1 MKKFINLSL
10 GLSLVP
16 FFALSS
22 VNAQESLNS
31 AEGSPKIEEI
41 LVSASLIP
49 IAANRSANAITVID
63 SEQIKLRGTS
73 NISALL
79 RDVPGFAVNQNGGFG
94 SLTEVRVRGSEANH
108 LVVLVDGI
116 EVNDPSQTDQLNWG
130 TLSVTD
136 IERIEI
142 VRGPQSVLYGSDA
155 IAGVI
160 NIITKSAVEPLTAS
174 VYTEYGS
181 RATSNNGFSVGHK
194 SEKLNIKFGA
204 SHFETDGINVQPTK
218 GDDLDGYRNTAINM
232 NSGYKYSDQ
241 LALSFAAHKSAGM
254 NEFDGSPEVQFTD
267 FDRQHRKVTATYNS
281 VDGLWSHVISLS
293 DSDFANDN
301 FKQDDSGITVANGST
316 ESSKQNYQYT
326 GSRLIDELNQNI
338 SIAIAH
344 EKEKFKQTHPEL
356 YFYAGVEDGKSVE
369 RAVASIALEYRF
381 EPVESL
387 TLAASARHDDNDFFE
402 KSDTY
407 KLEAAYQQSDKLRYR
422 GAWGTAVKNPTF
434 TELYGIYSKFKANP
448 NLIPEQSNSWEL
460 GVDASFIDD
469 RLNLSATYF
478 NSRLENEIA
487 TKSFNCDP
495 VNTWDCEYSQPIN
508 LAKKSNRQG
517 LELSSSVTVSQNLLI
532 SASYTHTDS
541 KDPFGED
548 EQRVPKNIGSVNL
561 AFQPNN
567 ELKLNLNIQHNGS
580 QKDWQEPIL
589 EAYTLVNLSSSY
601 MANEDLE
608 LHANINNLF
617 DKDYQEIV
625 GYESPGFG
633 ANLGVRYKLK

>member
-1 MKKFINLSL
+1 MKKLIKLSL

-22 VNAQESLNS
+22 VNAQEPLKS
-31 AEGSPKIEEI
+31 AEDFSEIEEI

-142 VRGPQSVLYGSDA
+142 IRGPQSVLYGSDA

-174 VYTEYGS
+174 LYTEYGS
-181 RATSNNGFSVGHK
+181 RATLNNGFSVGHK

-241 LALSFAAHKSAGM
+241 LALSFAMHKSAGM
-254 NEFDGSPEVQFTD
+254 NEFDGSSEEVQFTD
-267 FDRQHRKVTATYNS
+267 FDRQHRKFKATYNS
-281 VDGLWSHVISLS
+281 GDGLWSHVISLS

-301 FKQDDSGITVANGST
+301 FKQDDSEITVANGST
-316 ESSKQNYQYT
+316 ESSKKNYQYI
-326 GSRLIDELNQNI
+326 GSRFWQEKDQRLSLALE
-338 SIAIAH
+338 H
-344 EKEKFKQTHPEL
+344 EKEDFVQLHP
-356 YFYAGVEDGKSVE
+356 YAPGEDEGKLVE
-369 RAVASIALEYRF
+369 RAIDSMALEYRF

-460 GVDASFIDD
+460 GVDASLIDD

-487 TKSFNCDP
+487 TVSFNCDP
-495 VNTWDCEYSQPIN
+495 VDTWDCEYNQPIN
-508 LAKKSNRQG
+508 LAKESDRQG
-517 LELSSSVTVSQNLLI
+517 LELSSSVTVSHNLLI
-532 SASYTHTDS
+532 SASYTHTES
-541 KDPFGED
+541 KDPSGED

-567 ELKLNLNIQHNGS
+567 KLKLNLNIQHNGS
-580 QKDWQEPIL
+580 QKDWQPPIL

-601 MANEDLE
+601 KANEDIE
-608 LHANINNLF
+608 LYANINNLF

-633 ANLGVRYKLK
+633 ANLGIRYKLK